1 MMLNKQLMSQ
11 QSLMR
16 ENEYMRSKLNQRE
29 LHKIDRAADTLHHKT
44 VDVLRYKDWLTHY
57 PAPVHPAY
65 LQPRTT
71 IIEAG
76 HNCMTPCHSSH
87 KLLNHCCTGRSCRG
101 CSECARDQTVYML
114 PPVATS

>member
-29 LHKIDRAADTLHHKT
+29 LHKIDRAADTLHTKT

-65 LQPRTT
+65 LQP
-71 IIEAG
+71 
-76 HNCMTPCHSSH
+76 
-87 KLLNHCCTGRSCRG
+87 
-101 CSECARDQTVYML
+101 
-114 PPVATS
+114 